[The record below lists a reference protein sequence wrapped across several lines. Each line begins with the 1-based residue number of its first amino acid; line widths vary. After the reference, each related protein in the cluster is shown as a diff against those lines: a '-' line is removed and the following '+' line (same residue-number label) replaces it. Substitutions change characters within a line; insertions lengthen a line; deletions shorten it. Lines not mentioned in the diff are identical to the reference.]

1 MWSSKWT
8 WGGLEPP
15 AEGELV
21 IIQPGQHIYLD
32 KSTPILKGI
41 IIQGGSLIFDDL
53 QDINLNCEYILI
65 TDGGKFQVGT
75 KEQPFKHK
83 AIIQM
88 YGHLRSIELPIY
100 GAKVLALRNG

>member
-1 MWSSKWT
+1 M
-8 WGGLEPP
+8 
-15 AEGELV
+15 
-21 IIQPGQHIYLD
+21 
-32 KSTPILKGI
+32 
-41 IIQGGSLIFDDL
+41 
-53 QDINLNCEYILI
+53 
-65 TDGGKFQVGT
+65 GT

>member
-1 MWSSKWT
+1 M
-8 WGGLEPP
+8 PP
-15 AEGELV
+15 PQEGELV

-32 KSTPILKGI
+32 TSTPILKGI

-75 KEQPFKHK
+75 LEQPFQHK
-83 AIIQM
+83 AVYKNPLFKTFIYLFYLNSFRIIM
-88 YGHLRSIELPIY
+88 
-100 GAKVLALRNG
+100 